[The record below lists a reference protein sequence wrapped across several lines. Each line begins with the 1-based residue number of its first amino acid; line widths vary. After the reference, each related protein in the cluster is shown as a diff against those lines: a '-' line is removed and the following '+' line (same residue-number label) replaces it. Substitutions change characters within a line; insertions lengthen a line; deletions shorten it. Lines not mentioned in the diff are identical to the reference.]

1 MGLSSISEDESS
13 SNTPGSMG
21 LYIFL
26 SERRTLSDG
35 LVVLGF
41 KLSDVGRESGQ
52 LVGPGRE
59 LVLPVGRVIE
69 SSLLLRIVSC
79 HMGSASVTSR
89 PSMYNLAGYW
99 IEIFELG
106 FAN

>member
-13 SNTPGSMG
+13 LNTSGSMG
-21 LYIFL
+21 LYIFM

-35 LVVLGF
+35 LFDLEF
-41 KLSDVGRESGQ
+41 KLSGVGRESGL

-59 LVLPVGRVIE
+59 LALPVGRVIE

-79 HMGSASVTSR
+79 HMGSASVISR
-89 PSMYNLAGYW
+89 PSMNNLAGYW
-99 IEIFELG
+99 IEIFVLG